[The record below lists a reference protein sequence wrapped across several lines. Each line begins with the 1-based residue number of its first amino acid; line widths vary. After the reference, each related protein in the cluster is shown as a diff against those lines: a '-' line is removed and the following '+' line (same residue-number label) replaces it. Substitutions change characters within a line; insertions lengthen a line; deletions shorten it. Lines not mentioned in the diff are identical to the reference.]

1 MPTDNLQEDW
11 DPIDPPVTAL
21 ERVRPPESPEM
32 ADTDYAPEL
41 AEPEEPEALRP
52 SVLIFRGL
60 LGVLLLCFAGAAAFY
75 MIPRARPA
83 FDTRITHLEPTVYVA
98 PKPTILLPPTQAAD
112 GVVALPT
119 DAPVIEVEP
128 IEGPAPTQAP
138 APAPTAAPTP
148 PPFVAK
154 SAPGAVQGQP
164 NPLFGPNYSATDSK
178 PVFVCASDP
187 YVTHLTLLQIQ
198 AQGLDIK
205 NGFHLGIVPLGLNA
219 AYELEAE
226 PYTGK
231 VKSGEWDCA
240 LDRLD
245 ENAELNFGVITA
257 ITDESAGS
265 NGIWGRNIETY
276 YGLRNKKLGY
286 VDGTSSKFFMRYVL
300 ALLPP
305 DARKSVQT
313 VPFKSLTEAIDA
325 FNRGEID
332 AVSAWQPYLANTVK
346 YGGRAII
353 GTDQLR
359 VIAEAIVV
367 SRKTVA
373 EKPQLV
379 ESFHRAWYQAQRV
392 QLDDPARAAQE
403 IARWGH
409 NQWTGVSSANAAA
422 DLAAA
427 LRLIAPATLEQNI
440 ALMKDSSL
448 LARQIESARQVY
460 IADGGVVSDVPAASL
475 LDNRFVLKL
484 EGDADLRAT
493 GKPINTGFSLA
504 PETTA
509 ASQADASETL
519 IYELPC
525 REFAFE
531 PNSSVLT
538 PDSARVL
545 DVCVIPSLQLRKS
558 ASLRIIG
565 SAAWP
570 AGSEFTEDQIL
581 GFGLQRAQAIADY
594 LASKGID
601 RSRFTLE
608 GALPPAEHRQT
619 LDAAVLAGDRYVKMT
634 LVVGAQ

>member
-11 DPIDPPVTAL
+11 DPIDPPATDL
-21 ERVRPPESPEM
+21 QLYRPPDTPEA
-32 ADTDYAPEL
+32 ADETYPPEL
-41 AEPEEPEALRP
+41 VEPDEPEPLRP

-60 LGVLLLCFAGAAAFY
+60 LGLLLLCLAGAAAFY

-83 FDTRITHLEPTVYVA
+83 SDVRITQLEPTSVIA
-98 PKPTILLPPTQAAD
+98 PKPTVLLPPTQVADSVAA
-112 GVVALPT
+112 APT
-119 DAPVIEVEP
+119 DVPMIEVEP
-128 IEGPAPTQAP
+128 IEGPEPT
-138 APAPTAAPTP
+138 PAPTAEPTP
-148 PPFVAK
+148 LPFVAK
-154 SAPGAVQGQP
+154 TAPGAAQGQP
-164 NPLFGPNYSATDSK
+164 NPLFGPNYSATDGK

-187 YVTHLTLLQIQ
+187 YATHLTLLQIQ
-198 AQGLDIK
+198 ARGLDVQ
-205 NGFHLGIVPLGLNA
+205 NGFHLGIVPLGLNK
-219 AYELEAE
+219 AYDLDEDT
-226 PYTGK
+226 YTGK
-231 VKSGEWDCA
+231 IKSGEWNCA

-286 VDGTSSKFFMRYVL
+286 VEGTSSKFFMRYVL
-300 ALLPP
+300 AMLPA
-305 DARKSVQT
+305 DGRKSVQP

-359 VIAEAIVV
+359 VIAEAIIV
-367 SRKTVA
+367 SRKTAA
-373 EKPQLV
+373 EQPQLV

-392 QLDDPARAAQE
+392 QLDDPARAAQD
-403 IARWGH
+403 IARWG
-409 NQWTGVSSANAAA
+409 NNEWTGVSNANAAA

-440 ALMKDSSL
+440 ALMKDATL
-448 LARQIESARQVY
+448 LVRQLESARQVHTS
-460 IADGGVVSDVPAASL
+460 DGETVSDAPAASL
-475 LDNRFVLKL
+475 LDDRFVLQL
-484 EGDADLRAT
+484 ESEAELRAT
-493 GKPINTGFSLA
+493 GKPINTGFSLV
-504 PETTA
+504 PSPTTA
-509 ASQADASETL
+509 SPAAVPETL
-519 IYELPC
+519 IYDLPC

-538 PDSARVL
+538 ADSARVL

-558 ASLRIIG
+558 ASLRIVG

-619 LDAAVLAGDRYVKMT
+619 LDPVVLAGDRYVKMT